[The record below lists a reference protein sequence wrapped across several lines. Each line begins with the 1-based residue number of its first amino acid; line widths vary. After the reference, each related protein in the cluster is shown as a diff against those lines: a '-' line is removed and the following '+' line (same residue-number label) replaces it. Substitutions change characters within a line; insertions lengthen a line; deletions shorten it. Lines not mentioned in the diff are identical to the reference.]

1 MAIKKPLCLYSGKY
15 KELQSGDTIQASAT
29 PAGSDTNIQYNDGG
43 VLGGSANL
51 TWNKTSKLF
60 YNNGSIKS
68 NTGEF
73 LTGVYGTFDSYV
85 LAKVTFGVSTSGNAL
100 VVNDIAGAKHAL
112 GTGGYHLTFLKHK
125 SDDDRWYKTF
135 VILGSAPDYYP
146 QGYSFYTGN
155 NSEKLRITEP
165 GNLFLGRFSAL
176 PGCSDNTNIKNF
188 IIGSPV
194 PGGSSVLSMIC
205 NNINTSFMGAT
216 SAGMSFSLEGTS
228 KNIDFRTGCGYSDL
242 DPLFGGTIR
251 MRLQGD
257 GKVGIGTGSDSLNG
271 FFTIKGS
278 MDPLM
283 IINCNN
289 SYNNNVIRFDREG
302 TPRFVLGLYGQT
314 NIFDRN
320 DAYFGIRNDSGVW
333 REIAAFSN
341 DGNYLKLKNT
351 LMFLGSASGHV
362 AIKPP
367 AVSPSVTYTLPS
379 TSGSSGQF
387 LTTDGSANL
396 SWSTPTSSSGGLSIY
411 GNGADGDVTVTG
423 NTTLTSDMYY
433 DDLTIN
439 SGVNLC
445 SNGYKVFVKG
455 TLTLNGKIHNNGSAG
470 SGPSGGSGANKAT
483 LGSGTVKSGATSSG
497 ATVGQTVSAENY
509 CAGGSGGAGGTGI
522 YNGGAGGSAQ
532 AISSIYGGKSILYSS
547 IQAIM
552 GGLFLAGDV
561 AYKINGG
568 NAGGSGGGDG
578 TNYGGGGGGAGGGV
592 LVCAKTITGSG
603 SIEAKGGNGAAGT
616 GGNAGGGGAGGGGF
630 VVVISDSDISS
641 LTINVGGGTGGSGAG
656 SGSAGGNGS
665 VGFISRIRNI

>member
-1 MAIKKPLCLYSGKY
+1 M
-15 KELQSGDTIQASAT
+15 
-29 PAGSDTNIQYNDGG
+29 
-43 VLGGSANL
+43 
-51 TWNKTSKLF
+51 
-60 YNNGSIKS
+60 
-68 NTGEF
+68 
-73 LTGVYGTFDSYV
+73 
-85 LAKVTFGVSTSGNAL
+85 AKVTFGVSTSGNAL
-100 VVNDIAGAKHAL
+100 VVNDIAGARHAL
-112 GTGGYHLTFLKHK
+112 GTGEYHLTFFKHK
-125 SDDDRWYKTF
+125 SDDDQWYKTF

-165 GNLFLGRFSAL
+165 GNLFLGMFSGL
-176 PGCSDNTNIKNF
+176 PGCSYNTNIKNF
-188 IIGSPV
+188 LLCSPV
-194 PGGSSVLSMIC
+194 SGGSSVLSLIC
-205 NNINTSFMGAT
+205 NNINTSFIGAT
-216 SAGMSFSLEGTS
+216 SDGMSFSLEGTS

-251 MRLQGD
+251 MRIQGD
-257 GKVGIGTGSDSLNG
+257 GKVGIGTGSDSLSG
-271 FFTIKGS
+271 A
-278 MDPLM
+278 
-283 IINCNN
+283 INVKSSLNPMVLLNN
-289 SYNNNVIRFDREG
+289 TGLDNSIIRFDRNG
-302 TPRFVLGLYGQT
+302 TARFVFGLYGTT
-314 NIFDRN
+314 NNFDLN
-320 DAYFGIRNDSGVW
+320 DGYFGIRDDAGNWHD
-333 REIAAFSN
+333 IAAFSY
-341 DGNYLKLKNT
+341 DGNYFKLKNT
-351 LMFLGSASGHV
+351 LMFLGSTSGYV
-362 AIKPP
+362 GIKPP
-367 AVSPSVTYTLPS
+367 AVSPSITYTLPS

-396 SWSTPTSSSGGLSIY
+396 SWSTPTFSSGGLSIY
-411 GNGADGDVTVTG
+411 GNGTDGDVIVAG
-423 NTTLTSDMYY
+423 DTTLTSDMYY
-433 DDLTIN
+433 NDLTIN

-445 SNGYKVFVKG
+445 SNGYRVFVKG

-470 SGPSGGSGANKAT
+470 SGSSGGSGANKAT
-483 LGSGTVKSGATSSG
+483 LGSGAVKNGATSSG

-532 AISSIYGGKSILYSS
+532 AISSIYGGKSILYNSV
-547 IQAIM
+547 QAIM

-568 NAGGSGGGDG
+568 NAGGSGGGDA

-641 LTINVGGGTGGSGAG
+641 LTINVDGGIGGSGAG